1 LNHNRIEFK
10 LTYGC
15 NFKCNFCIVGD
26 KRGNIKSLPMKE
38 LLCSL
43 DKFISENFV
52 ETIHLSSGEPT
63 LYKELEAL
71 LYQIRSRKIL
81 ISLGKA

>member
-1 LNHNRIEFK
+1 MNHNRIEFK
-10 LTYGC
+10 LTYG
-15 NFKCNFCIVGD
+15 CNFCIVGD

-52 ETIHLSSGEPT
+52 ETIHLSGGEPT